1 MPAFLLSPITRWL
14 ALGVILLGLGA
25 AWRVEAARR
34 EAWQLR
40 AAAAEAAVA
49 GRDKAIKVLEAAA
62 ADTAARAAQFQ
73 PIRRAVDAAPATNV
87 CAAAPAVR
95 AALDGLRARA
105 AAAAGGAA
113 LAAGVP
119 AAAAGAGRAR

>member
-1 MPAFLLSPITRWL
+1 MPAFLLSPIARWL
-14 ALGVILLGLGA
+14 VVGVILLGLGA
-25 AWRVEAARR
+25 AWRVEAAGRKTA
-34 EAWQLR
+34 ELR
-40 AAAAEAAVA
+40 AVAAEAAVA
-49 GRDKAIKVLEAAA
+49 GRDKAIKVLEASA
-62 ADTAARAAQFQ
+62 ADAAARAAQFQ
-73 PIRRAVDAAPATNV
+73 PIRRAVDAAPATSV

-105 AAAAGGAA
+105 AAATGGAA